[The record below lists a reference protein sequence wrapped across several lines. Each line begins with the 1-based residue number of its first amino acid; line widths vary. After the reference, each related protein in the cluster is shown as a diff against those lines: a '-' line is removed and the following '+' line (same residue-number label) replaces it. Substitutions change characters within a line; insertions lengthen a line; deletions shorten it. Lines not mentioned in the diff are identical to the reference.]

1 MLNCDDERAR
11 ERERKGGRV
20 IESDRKKE
28 EDAILWVSMPLN
40 PVRDY
45 VCILILFDCIFRP
58 ARASFT
64 EKLKI

>member
-11 ERERKGGRV
+11 EKGRKGGRV